1 MTRAR
6 EIAKFVNAPARLT
19 NVPTPDLTNLNAS
32 NLTSGTIPNA
42 RISSGSVTQHVSA
55 VTNTSGSWTPAA
67 SDGGFSG
74 VSGHYHKTGNICIE
88 IERRGK
94 PTGLSITKAKV
105 WVHVLAKGDK
115 QLLRLVIDVPVLKK
129 LAEKFKDNWKMGG
142 DRRETKPIMIPF
154 NKIIYEI
161 TNDN

>member
-1 MTRAR
+1 MSIKYNNDSNFDVDLKFGNKHEKKIGKLLGLKTE
-6 EIAKFVNAPARLT
+6 EIEVKTERDWWA
-19 NVPTPDLTNLNAS
+19 
-32 NLTSGTIPNA
+32 
-42 RISSGSVTQHVSA
+42 
-55 VTNTSGSWTPAA
+55 
-67 SDGGFSG
+67 
-74 VSGHYHKTGNICIE
+74 KTGNICIE

-105 WVHVLAKGDK
+105 WVHVLSKGDK

-129 LAEKFKDNWKMGG
+129 LAEKFKDNWKMVG
-142 DRRETKPIMIPF
+142 DRRETKAIMIPF

>member
-1 MTRAR
+1 MSIKYNNDSNFDVDLKFGNKHEKKIGKLLGLKTE
-6 EIAKFVNAPARLT
+6 EIEVKTERDWWA
-19 NVPTPDLTNLNAS
+19 
-32 NLTSGTIPNA
+32 
-42 RISSGSVTQHVSA
+42 
-55 VTNTSGSWTPAA
+55 
-67 SDGGFSG
+67 
-74 VSGHYHKTGNICIE
+74 KTGNICIE

-129 LAEKFKDNWKMGG
+129 LAEKFKDNWKMVG
-142 DRRETKPIMIPF
+142 DRRETKAIMIPF
-154 NKIIYEI
+154 NKIIYEL

>member
-1 MTRAR
+1 MSIKYNNDSNFDVDLKFGNKHEKKIGKLLGLKTE
-6 EIAKFVNAPARLT
+6 EIEVKTERDWWA
-19 NVPTPDLTNLNAS
+19 
-32 NLTSGTIPNA
+32 
-42 RISSGSVTQHVSA
+42 
-55 VTNTSGSWTPAA
+55 
-67 SDGGFSG
+67 
-74 VSGHYHKTGNICIE
+74 KTGNICIE

-105 WVHVLAKGDK
+105 WVHVLSKGNK

-129 LAEKFKDNWKMGG
+129 LAEKFKDNWKMVG
-142 DRRETKPIMIPF
+142 DRRETKAIMIPF